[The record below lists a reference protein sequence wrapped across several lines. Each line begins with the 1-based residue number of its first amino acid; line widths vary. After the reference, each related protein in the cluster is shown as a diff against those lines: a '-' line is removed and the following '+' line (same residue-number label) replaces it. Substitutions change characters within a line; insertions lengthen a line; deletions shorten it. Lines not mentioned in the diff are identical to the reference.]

1 MAGILGQILRPGR
14 QVVKC
19 NAIAAK
25 IDQKILELQAAMEIL
40 AEVFDTNSSEIE
52 LMLKQHSEDCIKRPQ
67 SSYHLAGQRGSF
79 LKHLCNGTGEW
90 PQEFCLVE

>member
-1 MAGILGQILRPGR
+1 MARTFEQILRPRR

-25 IDQKILELQAAMEIL
+25 IDQKVLELQAAMEIL
-40 AEVFDTNSSEIE
+40 SEVFDTNISEIE
-52 LMLKQHSEDCIKRPQ
+52 LMLKQHYEADMKVPQ
-67 SSYHLAGQRGSF
+67 SSYRLARHQGSF
-79 LKHLCNGTGEW
+79 LKHLCSETGEW